1 MVYFQMGSFEVSKT
15 CFLFISSA
23 VLFFMFIKVGSPPR
37 SFLYSSVSCWVA
49 RVSSLMSIMGLVMHS
64 INGNSLEVMWL
75 PATSLNGTMPSRR

>member
-37 SFLYSSVSCWVA
+37 SFLYSSVSCLGGEGELIDEYYGLGDALHKRKFLGGNVA
-49 RVSSLMSIMGLVMHS
+49 ACHF
-64 INGNSLEVMWL
+64 LERDD
-75 PATSLNGTMPSRR
+75 A